1 MCLIFEFECIGG
13 DNNLAVVLGAT
24 SNPFV
29 ACEEGQAPSRR
40 ACSAI
45 VAFMDASLTRRRFGE
60 GLAAPDVR
68 LPFVYKSG
76 KFPHLLALFS
86 FGI

>member
-1 MCLIFEFECIGG
+1 MCLIFESIGG
-13 DNNLAVVLGAT
+13 DNNLAVVLSAT